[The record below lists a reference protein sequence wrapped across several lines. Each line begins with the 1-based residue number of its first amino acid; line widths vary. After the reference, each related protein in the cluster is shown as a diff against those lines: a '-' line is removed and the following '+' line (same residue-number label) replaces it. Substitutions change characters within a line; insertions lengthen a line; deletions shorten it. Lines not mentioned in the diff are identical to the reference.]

1 MDVAGGRIQTPW
13 IKKQKMIKF
22 LVMKNIE
29 QLTIKEQRGLAIAI
43 LREELGYKW
52 LLISHIMNLSEGY
65 CQRAYKQFQNIY
77 KTNN

>member
-1 MDVAGGRIQTPW
+1 
-13 IKKQKMIKF
+13 
-22 LVMKNIE
+22 MKNIE

-77 KTNN
+77 KPNN

>member
-1 MDVAGGRIQTPW
+1 
-13 IKKQKMIKF
+13 
-22 LVMKNIE
+22 MKNIE